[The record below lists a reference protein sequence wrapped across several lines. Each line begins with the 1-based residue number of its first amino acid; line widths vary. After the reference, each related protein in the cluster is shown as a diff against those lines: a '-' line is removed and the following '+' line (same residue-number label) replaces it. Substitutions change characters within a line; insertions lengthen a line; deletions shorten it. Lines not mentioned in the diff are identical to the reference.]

1 MLACAGSD
9 VGAEGEH
16 VRVPNPGLTPEL
28 LKTGAPDTNRTCD
41 LPLRRGLL
49 YPLSY
54 RGARA
59 NFTRMRWFLFSG
71 LFLAAAAVSAQAWAW
86 EDGVT
91 PFVVSPDAVVER
103 MLYLAQPKAGERLV
117 DLGSGDGRIVIEAAK
132 RFGARGLGVDIDPR
146 LVELARGNAKLA
158 GVESLASF
166 EVRDLFET
174 DLRGV
179 SVVTMY
185 LLPEVNLQLLPRFI
199 DQLKPG
205 ARIVSHDYDLGPW
218 PFDEMIELALA
229 EKMVGPLGRS
239 RVFLWV
245 VPADARGRWIAELPE
260 LGGRWQ
266 LDIAQKFQV
275 LDVDARAGVSVMLV
289 RGARLRG
296 EEIRLAV
303 TGIVGGKGYNLLF
316 RGRVAEGRIEGDLR
330 ISDGDSARTI
340 PWRASRQ

>member
-1 MLACAGSD
+1 VKKD
-9 VGAEGEH
+9 
-16 VRVPNPGLTPEL
+16 
-28 LKTGAPDTNRTCD
+28 
-41 LPLRRGLL
+41 
-49 YPLSY
+49 
-54 RGARA
+54 
-59 NFTRMRWFLFSG
+59 FTRMRSFFFSLLFC
-71 LFLAAAAVSAQAWAW
+71 AAAAISPQSRAW

-103 MLYLAQPKAGERLV
+103 MLYLAQPKSGERLV

-132 RFGARGLGVDIDPR
+132 RFGAKGLGVDIDPR
-146 LVELARGNAKLA
+146 LVKRARANAQRA

-166 EVRDLFET
+166 EVQDLFET

-185 LLPEVNLQLLPRFI
+185 LLPEVNLQLVPRLI
-199 DQLKPG
+199 AQLKPG

-245 VPADARGRWIAELPE
+245 VPADARGRWISDLPDF
-260 LGGRWQ
+260 GGRWQ
-266 LDIAQKFQV
+266 FDIKQTYQV
-275 LDVDARAGVSVMLV
+275 LDLEARTGGEKLTV

-296 EEIRLAV
+296 EEIRIAA
-303 TGIVGGKGYNLLF
+303 TGPVGGRGYNVLF
-316 RGRVAEGRIEGDLR
+316 AGKVSDGRIEGSVR
-330 ISDGDSARTI
+330 ISDGENYKTI
-340 PWRASRQ
+340 PWKAARQP